1 MNSSAEQYF
10 NTAMD
15 CCRRN
20 DMSSYLVRAMRCSV
34 IYWYEE
40 QGRAAQAEVA
50 WTESHE
56 LMQHLSLPPIR
67 LLSSLI
73 PECEHA

>member
-1 MNSSAEQYF
+1 VNSSAEQYF

-20 DMSSYLVRAMRCSV
+20 DMSSYLVRAMKSL

-50 WTESHE
+50 WTQGHE